1 MNMNAYDTWMASDY
15 KMGII
20 SIEFDG
26 RWTDN
31 VDVWGKLYKNLNRII

>member
-1 MNMNAYDTWMASDY
+1 MASDY

-26 RWTDN
+26 RWTEN
-31 VDVWGKLYKNLNRII
+31 VDVWVNYTKIKIDLYNLTSK